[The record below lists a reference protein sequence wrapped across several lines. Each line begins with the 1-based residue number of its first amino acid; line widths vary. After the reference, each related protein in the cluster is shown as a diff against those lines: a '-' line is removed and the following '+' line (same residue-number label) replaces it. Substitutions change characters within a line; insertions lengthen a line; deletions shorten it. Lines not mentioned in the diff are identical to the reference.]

1 VSRLAPGPRTLT
13 GSVSR
18 RNVLRLGLVAAGLG
32 ATGVLTGCVSGEST
46 GSDAHAT
53 GLAPPVEPEAGKWKT
68 WVLASGSELRPPP
81 PPSSDSTRHELDEL
95 HGLAKQRDAG
105 GLERITYWDVA
116 TPAYHWLSINLD
128 QINQG
133 KGPGKG
139 ANASRP
145 IALVNVAMYE
155 AAIATWDAKYTYTR
169 PRPSELDTSLSPA
182 VPIPRSPSYPCEH
195 ASVGAAATAVLSYL
209 YPQDA
214 DRFNT
219 LLAESTRSRLLA
231 GVHFRSD
238 VTAGLALGRRVGE
251 LVVERARSDGF
262 DQKWQGMVPTGP
274 GLWNGTNP
282 LYPLAGSWKTWVI
295 QAPRQFRP
303 GPPWAFD
310 SPERAMELDEVKNFA
325 RTFDTNAAA
334 FAAQSMEG
342 AFLAW
347 YRIANQTMFEQRASD
362 NLPRAARAYALMSI
376 AHNDAMVAGWDAKYT
391 YWTARPSMLRPDIST
406 LFPNPNHPS
415 YPSAHGFQ
423 SGSMASVMGYLFPSQ
438 ADMVNA
444 LAQTYVNSRLWA
456 GIHYRSD
463 LTAGLELGRAV
474 AQLVIDRAKADG
486 SP

>member
-1 VSRLAPGPRTLT
+1 
-13 GSVSR
+13 
-18 RNVLRLGLVAAGLG
+18 
-32 ATGVLTGCVSGEST
+32 
-46 GSDAHAT
+46 
-53 GLAPPVEPEAGKWKT
+53 
-68 WVLASGSELRPPP
+68 
-81 PPSSDSTRHELDEL
+81 
-95 HGLAKQRDAG
+95 
-105 GLERITYWDVA
+105 
-116 TPAYHWLSINLD
+116 
-128 QINQG
+128 
-133 KGPGKG
+133 
-139 ANASRP
+139 
-145 IALVNVAMYE
+145 
-155 AAIATWDAKYTYTR
+155 
-169 PRPSELDTSLSPA
+169 
-182 VPIPRSPSYPCEH
+182 
-195 ASVGAAATAVLSYL
+195 
-209 YPQDA
+209 
-214 DRFNT
+214 
-219 LLAESTRSRLLA
+219 
-231 GVHFRSD
+231 
-238 VTAGLALGRRVGE
+238 
-251 LVVERARSDGF
+251 
-262 DQKWQGMVPTGP
+262 
-274 GLWNGTNP
+274 
-282 LYPLAGSWKTWVI
+282 
-295 QAPRQFRP
+295 
-303 GPPWAFD
+303 
-310 SPERAMELDEVKNFA
+310 MELDEVKNFA